1 MISYT
6 LKYSSEIINL
16 YFFKE
21 QVVYFSRKGEISY
34 INFSHNLPIVD
45 FKFINE
51 GNNYG
56 FFIEDSFCTQ
66 SETSIKFYNI
76 TDRSV
81 FEVKGKFFIFAK
93 DNKSIYFLDSPNH
106 SFKRLYSKDK
116 KIEALFSFQEED
128 FLLYPKFLVPSLG
141 IGYSKGNF
149 IKFFNLYKGDF
160 LWQYDLETYFHQPA
174 QIMEGRVLV
183 SNNKIIF
190 FAHTEDWSNY
200 ATFVLDAQTGQV
212 LNNPKETIFGGKM
225 YLFDGFLWQK
235 KDKGFAKMNP
245 ETFEI
250 THYDLTK
257 DLPTEIIDN
266 RTMAY
271 HNGIIAVSAKP
282 ERDSIRSLVLLFD
295 TNTGKIIWRKEIL
308 HNESKPSNNENRRQI
323 EEIQMNDKYLA
334 VSTTGFSLYIFEKQ
348 DIESK

>member
-1 MISYT
+1 MYKYFYKNLYKVKYGLFYLIDDNIFFIN
-6 LKYSSEIINL
+6 LKNSFCNKNIEILQGKCVINYLYKGFIYLWNNNEKLIFDINNSILKKHNNDTYPIKDVYSSKKEYYITYKENDIITLLEYNEGNYEEILEN
-16 YFFKE
+16 
-21 QVVYFSRKGEISY
+21 
-34 INFSHNLPIVD
+34 INFSFIIGDLFYDISNKIV
-45 FKFINE
+45 
-51 GNNYG
+51 
-56 FFIEDSFCTQ
+56 C
-66 SETSIKFYNI
+66 
-76 TDRSV
+76 
-81 FEVKGKFFIFAK
+81 
-93 DNKSIYFLDSPNH
+93 
-106 SFKRLYSKDK
+106 
-116 KIEALFSFQEED
+116 
-128 FLLYPKFLVPSLG
+128 
-141 IGYSKGNF
+141 
-149 IKFFNLYKGDF
+149 FNTEKTI
-160 LWQYDLETYFHQPA
+160 WQYDLETYFHQPA

-200 ATFVLDAQTGQV
+200 ATFVLDAQTGEV

-235 KDKGFAKMNP
+235 KDKGFAKMNT

-348 DIESK
+348 DVESK

>member
-1 MISYT
+1 MYKYFYKNLYKVKYGLFYLIDDNIFFIN
-6 LKYSSEIINL
+6 LKNSFCNKNIEILQGKCVINYLYKGFIYLWNNNEKLIFDINNSILKKHNNDTYPIKDVYSSKKEYYITYKENDIITLLEYNEGNYEEILEN
-16 YFFKE
+16 
-21 QVVYFSRKGEISY
+21 
-34 INFSHNLPIVD
+34 INFSFIIGDLFYDISNKIV
-45 FKFINE
+45 
-51 GNNYG
+51 
-56 FFIEDSFCTQ
+56 C
-66 SETSIKFYNI
+66 
-76 TDRSV
+76 
-81 FEVKGKFFIFAK
+81 
-93 DNKSIYFLDSPNH
+93 
-106 SFKRLYSKDK
+106 
-116 KIEALFSFQEED
+116 
-128 FLLYPKFLVPSLG
+128 
-141 IGYSKGNF
+141 
-149 IKFFNLYKGDF
+149 FNTEKTI
-160 LWQYDLETYFHQPA
+160 WQYDLETYFHQPA

-200 ATFVLDAQTGQV
+200 ATFILDAQTGEV

>member
-1 MISYT
+1 MK
-6 LKYSSEIINL
+6 KYSLIEKKENISSFLLKNSL
-16 YFFKE
+16 YFVSNKKIYSNVNNNFVNINSNNIYSVENLILSDTEK
-21 QVVYFSRKGEISY
+21 VYDFNLENYQIFINDDFQYRRRYYKNIVIFNNETNIFFYDIAKNQLVRKM
-34 INFSHNLPIVD
+34 NLNSFTIYGTIYC
-45 FKFINE
+45 FINE
-51 GNNYG
+51 YAIILGNDTTISAFDY
-56 FFIEDSFCTQ
+56 IQE
-66 SETSIKFYNI
+66 
-76 TDRSV
+76 
-81 FEVKGKFFIFAK
+81 
-93 DNKSIYFLDSPNH
+93 
-106 SFKRLYSKDK
+106 
-116 KIEALFSFQEED
+116 KI
-128 FLLYPKFLVPSLG
+128 
-141 IGYSKGNF
+141 
-149 IKFFNLYKGDF
+149 

-183 SNNKIIF
+183 SNNKVIF
-190 FAHTEDWSNY
+190 FAHTEDWSNF

-308 HNESKPSNNENRRQI
+308 HNESKPSNKENRRQI

>member
-1 MISYT
+1 MYKYFYKNLYKVKYGLFYLIDDNIFFIN
-6 LKYSSEIINL
+6 LKNSFCNKNIEILQGKCVINYLYKGFIYLWNNNEKLFFDINNSILKKHNNDTYPIKDVYSSKKEYYITYKENDIITLLEYNEGNYEKIL
-16 YFFKE
+16 E
-21 QVVYFSRKGEISY
+21 N
-34 INFSHNLPIVD
+34 INFSFIIGDLFYDISNKIV
-45 FKFINE
+45 
-51 GNNYG
+51 
-56 FFIEDSFCTQ
+56 C
-66 SETSIKFYNI
+66 
-76 TDRSV
+76 
-81 FEVKGKFFIFAK
+81 
-93 DNKSIYFLDSPNH
+93 
-106 SFKRLYSKDK
+106 
-116 KIEALFSFQEED
+116 
-128 FLLYPKFLVPSLG
+128 
-141 IGYSKGNF
+141 
-149 IKFFNLYKGDF
+149 FNTEKTI
-160 LWQYDLETYFHQPA
+160 WQYDLETYFHQPA

-200 ATFVLDAQTGQV
+200 ATFVLDAQTGEV

-348 DIESK
+348 DIESN

>member
-1 MISYT
+1 MYKYFYKNLYKVKYGLFYLIDDNIFFIN
-6 LKYSSEIINL
+6 LKNSFCNKNIEILQGKCVINYLYKGVIYLWNNNEKLIFDINNSILKKHNNDTYPIKDVYSSKKKYYITYKENDIITLLEYNEGNYEEILEN
-16 YFFKE
+16 
-21 QVVYFSRKGEISY
+21 
-34 INFSHNLPIVD
+34 INFSFIIGDLFYDISNKIV
-45 FKFINE
+45 
-51 GNNYG
+51 
-56 FFIEDSFCTQ
+56 C
-66 SETSIKFYNI
+66 
-76 TDRSV
+76 
-81 FEVKGKFFIFAK
+81 
-93 DNKSIYFLDSPNH
+93 
-106 SFKRLYSKDK
+106 
-116 KIEALFSFQEED
+116 
-128 FLLYPKFLVPSLG
+128 
-141 IGYSKGNF
+141 
-149 IKFFNLYKGDF
+149 FNTEKTI
-160 LWQYDLETYFHQPA
+160 WQYDLETYFHQPA

-200 ATFVLDAQTGQV
+200 ATFILDAQTGQV

-295 TNTGKIIWRKEIL
+295 TNIGKIIWRKEIL

-348 DIESK
+348 DVESK

>member
-1 MISYT
+1 MYKYFYKNLYKVKYGLFYLIDDNIFFIN
-6 LKYSSEIINL
+6 LKNSFCNKNIEILQGKCVINYLYKGFIYLWNNNEKLIFDINNSILKKHNNDTYPIKDVYSSKKEYYITYKENDIITLLEYNEGNYEEILEN
-16 YFFKE
+16 
-21 QVVYFSRKGEISY
+21 
-34 INFSHNLPIVD
+34 INFSFIIGDLFYDISNKIV
-45 FKFINE
+45 
-51 GNNYG
+51 
-56 FFIEDSFCTQ
+56 C
-66 SETSIKFYNI
+66 
-76 TDRSV
+76 
-81 FEVKGKFFIFAK
+81 
-93 DNKSIYFLDSPNH
+93 
-106 SFKRLYSKDK
+106 
-116 KIEALFSFQEED
+116 
-128 FLLYPKFLVPSLG
+128 
-141 IGYSKGNF
+141 
-149 IKFFNLYKGDF
+149 FNTEKTI
-160 LWQYDLETYFHQPA
+160 WQYDLETYFHQPA

-295 TNTGKIIWRKEIL
+295 SNTGKIIWRKEIL

-323 EEIQMNDKYLA
+323 EEIQMNNKYLA
-334 VSTTGFSLYIFEKQ
+334 VSTTGFSLYVFEKQ

>member
-1 MISYT
+1 MY
-6 LKYSSEIINL
+6 KYFYKNLYKVKYGLFYLIDDKIFFINL
-16 YFFKE
+16 KNSFCNKNIEILQGKCVINYLYKGFIYLWNNNEKLIFDINNSILKKHNNDTYPIKDVYCSKKE
-21 QVVYFSRKGEISY
+21 YYITYKENDIITLLEYNEGNYEEILEN
-34 INFSHNLPIVD
+34 INFSFIIGDLFYDISNKIV
-45 FKFINE
+45 
-51 GNNYG
+51 
-56 FFIEDSFCTQ
+56 C
-66 SETSIKFYNI
+66 
-76 TDRSV
+76 
-81 FEVKGKFFIFAK
+81 
-93 DNKSIYFLDSPNH
+93 
-106 SFKRLYSKDK
+106 
-116 KIEALFSFQEED
+116 
-128 FLLYPKFLVPSLG
+128 
-141 IGYSKGNF
+141 
-149 IKFFNLYKGDF
+149 FNTEKTI
-160 LWQYDLETYFHQPA
+160 WQYDLETYFHQPA

-212 LNNPKETIFGGKM
+212 LNNPKDTIFGGKM

-348 DIESK
+348 DVESK

>member
-1 MISYT
+1 MYKYFYKNLYKVKYGLFYLIDDNIFFIN
-6 LKYSSEIINL
+6 LKNSFCNKNIEILQGKCVINYLYKGVIYLWNNNEKLIFDINNSILKKHNNDTYPIKDVYSSKKKYYITYKEDDIITLLEYNEGNYEEILEN
-16 YFFKE
+16 
-21 QVVYFSRKGEISY
+21 
-34 INFSHNLPIVD
+34 INFSFIIGDLFYDISNKIV
-45 FKFINE
+45 
-51 GNNYG
+51 
-56 FFIEDSFCTQ
+56 C
-66 SETSIKFYNI
+66 
-76 TDRSV
+76 
-81 FEVKGKFFIFAK
+81 
-93 DNKSIYFLDSPNH
+93 
-106 SFKRLYSKDK
+106 
-116 KIEALFSFQEED
+116 
-128 FLLYPKFLVPSLG
+128 
-141 IGYSKGNF
+141 
-149 IKFFNLYKGDF
+149 FNTEKTI
-160 LWQYDLETYFHQPA
+160 WQYDLETYFHQPA

-200 ATFVLDAQTGQV
+200 ATFILDAQTGQV

-295 TNTGKIIWRKEIL
+295 TNIGKIIWRKEIL

-348 DIESK
+348 DVESK

>member
-1 MISYT
+1 MYKYFYKNLYKVKYGLFYLIDDNIFFIN
-6 LKYSSEIINL
+6 LKNSFCNKNIEILQGKCVINYLYKGFIYLWNNNEKLIFDINNSILKKHNNDTYPIKDVYSSKKEYCITYKENDIITLLEYNEGNYEEILEN
-16 YFFKE
+16 
-21 QVVYFSRKGEISY
+21 
-34 INFSHNLPIVD
+34 INFSFIIGDLFYDISNKIV
-45 FKFINE
+45 
-51 GNNYG
+51 
-56 FFIEDSFCTQ
+56 C
-66 SETSIKFYNI
+66 
-76 TDRSV
+76 
-81 FEVKGKFFIFAK
+81 
-93 DNKSIYFLDSPNH
+93 
-106 SFKRLYSKDK
+106 
-116 KIEALFSFQEED
+116 
-128 FLLYPKFLVPSLG
+128 
-141 IGYSKGNF
+141 
-149 IKFFNLYKGDF
+149 FNTEKTI
-160 LWQYDLETYFHQPA
+160 WQYDLETYFHQPA

-212 LNNPKETIFGGKM
+212 LNNPKDTIFGGKM

>member
-1 MISYT
+1 MYKYFYKNLYKVKYGLFYLIDDNIFFIN
-6 LKYSSEIINL
+6 LKNSFCNKNIEILQGKCVINYLYKGFIYLWNNNEKLIFDINNSILKKHNNDTYPIKDVYSSKKEYYITYKENDIITLLEYNEGNYEEILEN
-16 YFFKE
+16 
-21 QVVYFSRKGEISY
+21 
-34 INFSHNLPIVD
+34 INFSFIIGDLFYDISNKIV
-45 FKFINE
+45 
-51 GNNYG
+51 
-56 FFIEDSFCTQ
+56 C
-66 SETSIKFYNI
+66 
-76 TDRSV
+76 
-81 FEVKGKFFIFAK
+81 
-93 DNKSIYFLDSPNH
+93 
-106 SFKRLYSKDK
+106 
-116 KIEALFSFQEED
+116 
-128 FLLYPKFLVPSLG
+128 
-141 IGYSKGNF
+141 
-149 IKFFNLYKGDF
+149 FNTEKTI
-160 LWQYDLETYFHQPA
+160 WQYDLETYFHQPA

-235 KDKGFAKMNP
+235 KDKGFAKMNT

-348 DIESK
+348 DVESK

>member
-1 MISYT
+1 MYKYFYKNLYKVKYGLFYLIDDNIFFIN
-6 LKYSSEIINL
+6 LKNSFCNKNIEILQGKCVINYLYKGFIYLWNNNEKLIFDINNSILKKHNNDTYPIKDVYSSKKEYYITYKENDIITLLEYNEGNYEEILEN
-16 YFFKE
+16 
-21 QVVYFSRKGEISY
+21 
-34 INFSHNLPIVD
+34 INFS
-45 FKFINE
+45 FII
-51 GNNYG
+51 G
-56 FFIEDSFCTQ
+56 DL
-66 SETSIKFYNI
+66 FYDI
-76 TDRSV
+76 S
-81 FEVKGKFFIFAK
+81 
-93 DNKSIYFLDSPNH
+93 
-106 SFKRLYSKDK
+106 DK
-116 KIEALFSFQEED
+116 I
-128 FLLYPKFLVPSLG
+128 
-141 IGYSKGNF
+141 IC
-149 IKFFNLYKGDF
+149 FNTEKTI
-160 LWQYDLETYFHQPA
+160 WQYDLETYFHQPA

-200 ATFVLDAQTGQV
+200 ATFILDAQTGQV
-212 LNNPKETIFGGKM
+212 LNNPEETIFGGKM

>member
-1 MISYT
+1 MIKYLLKSKIESIRDFILTDTYIFTLDIDSVLYNET
-6 LKYSSEIINL
+6 LKKSVETTTTNIRRFKNYILTYSNNFYDYNL
-16 YFFKE
+16 NRNTYNVPNECFF
-21 QVVYFSRKGEISY
+21 YDLGYDSY
-34 INFSHNLPIVD
+34 IFLNNSTSMFLYNF
-45 FKFINE
+45 E
-51 GNNYG
+51 
-56 FFIEDSFCTQ
+56 ER
-66 SETSIKFYNI
+66 SIKKQIDFSNYEGGIICLVDNENTLIDNGKNIYLYN
-76 TDRSV
+76 
-81 FEVKGKFFIFAK
+81 
-93 DNKSIYFLDSPNH
+93 
-106 SFKRLYSKDK
+106 
-116 KIEALFSFQEED
+116 
-128 FLLYPKFLVPSLG
+128 LLSEKT
-141 IGYSKGNF
+141 I
-149 IKFFNLYKGDF
+149 
-160 LWQYDLETYFHQPA
+160 WQYDLETYFHQPA

-295 TNTGKIIWRKEIL
+295 TKTGKIIWRKEIL

-348 DIESK
+348 DVESK

>member
-1 MISYT
+1 MY
-6 LKYSSEIINL
+6 KYFYKNLYKVKYGLFYLIDDKIFFINL
-16 YFFKE
+16 KNSFCNKNIEILQGKCVINYLYKGFIYLWNNNEKLIFDINNSILKKHNNDTYPIKDVYCSKKE
-21 QVVYFSRKGEISY
+21 YYITYKENDIITLLEYNEGNYEEILEN
-34 INFSHNLPIVD
+34 INFSFIIGDLFYDISNKIV
-45 FKFINE
+45 
-51 GNNYG
+51 
-56 FFIEDSFCTQ
+56 C
-66 SETSIKFYNI
+66 
-76 TDRSV
+76 
-81 FEVKGKFFIFAK
+81 
-93 DNKSIYFLDSPNH
+93 
-106 SFKRLYSKDK
+106 
-116 KIEALFSFQEED
+116 
-128 FLLYPKFLVPSLG
+128 
-141 IGYSKGNF
+141 
-149 IKFFNLYKGDF
+149 FNTEKTI
-160 LWQYDLETYFHQPA
+160 WQYDLETYFHQPA

-200 ATFVLDAQTGQV
+200 ATFILDAQTGQV

-348 DIESK
+348 DVESK

>member
-1 MISYT
+1 MYKYFYKNLYKVKYGLFYLIDDNIFFIN
-6 LKYSSEIINL
+6 LKNSFCNKNIEILQGKCVINYLYKGFIYLWNNNEKLIFDINNSILKKHNNDTYPIKDVYSSKKEYYITYKENDIITLLEYNEGNYEEILEN
-16 YFFKE
+16 
-21 QVVYFSRKGEISY
+21 
-34 INFSHNLPIVD
+34 INFSFIIGDLFYDISNKIV
-45 FKFINE
+45 
-51 GNNYG
+51 
-56 FFIEDSFCTQ
+56 C
-66 SETSIKFYNI
+66 
-76 TDRSV
+76 
-81 FEVKGKFFIFAK
+81 
-93 DNKSIYFLDSPNH
+93 
-106 SFKRLYSKDK
+106 
-116 KIEALFSFQEED
+116 
-128 FLLYPKFLVPSLG
+128 
-141 IGYSKGNF
+141 
-149 IKFFNLYKGDF
+149 FNTEKTI
-160 LWQYDLETYFHQPA
+160 WQYDLETYFHQPA

-200 ATFVLDAQTGQV
+200 ATFILDAQTGQV

-282 ERDSIRSLVLLFD
+282 DRDSIRSLVLLFD

-348 DIESK
+348 DVESK

>member
-1 MISYT
+1 MYKYFYKNLYKVKYGLFYLIDDNIFFIN
-6 LKYSSEIINL
+6 LKNSFCNKNIEILQGKCVINYLYKGFIYLWNNNEKLFFDINNSILKKHNNDTYPIKDVYSSKKEYYITYKENDIITLLEYNEGNYEKIL
-16 YFFKE
+16 E
-21 QVVYFSRKGEISY
+21 N
-34 INFSHNLPIVD
+34 INFSFIIGDLFYDISNKIV
-45 FKFINE
+45 
-51 GNNYG
+51 
-56 FFIEDSFCTQ
+56 C
-66 SETSIKFYNI
+66 
-76 TDRSV
+76 
-81 FEVKGKFFIFAK
+81 
-93 DNKSIYFLDSPNH
+93 
-106 SFKRLYSKDK
+106 
-116 KIEALFSFQEED
+116 
-128 FLLYPKFLVPSLG
+128 
-141 IGYSKGNF
+141 
-149 IKFFNLYKGDF
+149 FNTEKTI
-160 LWQYDLETYFHQPA
+160 WQYDLETYFHQPA

-200 ATFVLDAQTGQV
+200 ATFVLDAQTGEV

-348 DIESK
+348 DVESK

>member
-1 MISYT
+1 MYKYFYKNLYKIKYGLFYLIDDNIFFIN
-6 LKYSSEIINL
+6 LKNSFCNKNIEILQGECVINYLYKGFIYLWNNNEKLIFDINNSILKKHNNDTYPIKDVYSSKKKYYITYKENDIITLLEYNEGNYEEILEN
-16 YFFKE
+16 
-21 QVVYFSRKGEISY
+21 
-34 INFSHNLPIVD
+34 INFSFIIGDLFYDISNKIV
-45 FKFINE
+45 
-51 GNNYG
+51 
-56 FFIEDSFCTQ
+56 C
-66 SETSIKFYNI
+66 
-76 TDRSV
+76 
-81 FEVKGKFFIFAK
+81 
-93 DNKSIYFLDSPNH
+93 
-106 SFKRLYSKDK
+106 
-116 KIEALFSFQEED
+116 
-128 FLLYPKFLVPSLG
+128 
-141 IGYSKGNF
+141 
-149 IKFFNLYKGDF
+149 FNTEKTI
-160 LWQYDLETYFHQPA
+160 WQYDLETYFHQPA

-295 TNTGKIIWRKEIL
+295 TNIGKIIWRKEIL

-348 DIESK
+348 DVESK

>member
-1 MISYT
+1 MYKYFYKNLYKIKYGLFYLIDDNIFFIN
-6 LKYSSEIINL
+6 LKNSFCNKNIEILQGECVINYLYKGFIYLWNNNEKLIFDINNSILKKHNNDTYPIKDVYSSKKKYYITYKENDIITLLEYNEGNYEEILEN
-16 YFFKE
+16 
-21 QVVYFSRKGEISY
+21 
-34 INFSHNLPIVD
+34 INFSFIIGDLFYDISNKIV
-45 FKFINE
+45 
-51 GNNYG
+51 
-56 FFIEDSFCTQ
+56 C
-66 SETSIKFYNI
+66 
-76 TDRSV
+76 
-81 FEVKGKFFIFAK
+81 
-93 DNKSIYFLDSPNH
+93 
-106 SFKRLYSKDK
+106 
-116 KIEALFSFQEED
+116 
-128 FLLYPKFLVPSLG
+128 
-141 IGYSKGNF
+141 
-149 IKFFNLYKGDF
+149 FNTEKTI
-160 LWQYDLETYFHQPA
+160 WQYDLETYFHQPA

-200 ATFVLDAQTGQV
+200 ATFVLDTQTGQV

-348 DIESK
+348 DVESK

>member
-1 MISYT
+1 MYKYFYKNLYKIKYGLFYLIDDNIFFIN
-6 LKYSSEIINL
+6 LKNSFCNKNIEILQGECVINYLYKGFIYLWNNNEKLIFDINNSILKKHNNDTYPIKDVYSSKKKYYITYKENDIITLLEYNEGNYEEILEN
-16 YFFKE
+16 
-21 QVVYFSRKGEISY
+21 
-34 INFSHNLPIVD
+34 INFSFIIGDLFYDISNKIV
-45 FKFINE
+45 
-51 GNNYG
+51 
-56 FFIEDSFCTQ
+56 C
-66 SETSIKFYNI
+66 
-76 TDRSV
+76 
-81 FEVKGKFFIFAK
+81 
-93 DNKSIYFLDSPNH
+93 
-106 SFKRLYSKDK
+106 
-116 KIEALFSFQEED
+116 
-128 FLLYPKFLVPSLG
+128 
-141 IGYSKGNF
+141 
-149 IKFFNLYKGDF
+149 FNTEKTI
-160 LWQYDLETYFHQPA
+160 WQYDLETYFHQPA

-348 DIESK
+348 DVESK

>member
-1 MISYT
+1 MY
-6 LKYSSEIINL
+6 KYFYKNLYKVKYGLFYLIDDNIFFINL
-16 YFFKE
+16 KNSFCNKNIEILQGKCVINYLYKGFIYLWNNNEKLIFDINNSILKKHNNDTYPIKDVYCSKKE
-21 QVVYFSRKGEISY
+21 YYITYKENDIITLLEYNEGNYEEILEN
-34 INFSHNLPIVD
+34 INFSFIIGDLFYDISNKIV
-45 FKFINE
+45 
-51 GNNYG
+51 
-56 FFIEDSFCTQ
+56 C
-66 SETSIKFYNI
+66 
-76 TDRSV
+76 
-81 FEVKGKFFIFAK
+81 
-93 DNKSIYFLDSPNH
+93 
-106 SFKRLYSKDK
+106 
-116 KIEALFSFQEED
+116 
-128 FLLYPKFLVPSLG
+128 
-141 IGYSKGNF
+141 
-149 IKFFNLYKGDF
+149 FNTEKTI
-160 LWQYDLETYFHQPA
+160 WQYDLETYFHQPA

-200 ATFVLDAQTGQV
+200 ATFILDAQTGEV

>member
-1 MISYT
+1 MYKYFYKNLYNVKYGLFYLIDDNIFFIN
-6 LKYSSEIINL
+6 LKNSFCNKNIEILQGKCVINYLYKGFIYLWNNNEKLIFDINNSILKKHNNDTYPIKDVYSSKKEYYITYKENDIITLLEYNEGNYEEILEN
-16 YFFKE
+16 
-21 QVVYFSRKGEISY
+21 
-34 INFSHNLPIVD
+34 INFSFIIGDLFYDISNKIV
-45 FKFINE
+45 
-51 GNNYG
+51 
-56 FFIEDSFCTQ
+56 C
-66 SETSIKFYNI
+66 
-76 TDRSV
+76 
-81 FEVKGKFFIFAK
+81 
-93 DNKSIYFLDSPNH
+93 
-106 SFKRLYSKDK
+106 
-116 KIEALFSFQEED
+116 
-128 FLLYPKFLVPSLG
+128 
-141 IGYSKGNF
+141 
-149 IKFFNLYKGDF
+149 FNTEKTI
-160 LWQYDLETYFHQPA
+160 WQYDLETYFHQPA

-348 DIESK
+348 DVESK

>member
-1 MISYT
+1 MYKYFYKNLYKVKYGLFYLIDDNIFFIN
-6 LKYSSEIINL
+6 LKNSFCNKNIEILQGKCVINYLYKGFIYLWNNNEKLIFDINNSILKKHNNDTYPIKDVYSSKKEYYITYKENDIITLLEYNEGNYEEILEN
-16 YFFKE
+16 
-21 QVVYFSRKGEISY
+21 
-34 INFSHNLPIVD
+34 INFSFIIGDLFYDISNKIV
-45 FKFINE
+45 
-51 GNNYG
+51 
-56 FFIEDSFCTQ
+56 C
-66 SETSIKFYNI
+66 
-76 TDRSV
+76 
-81 FEVKGKFFIFAK
+81 
-93 DNKSIYFLDSPNH
+93 
-106 SFKRLYSKDK
+106 
-116 KIEALFSFQEED
+116 
-128 FLLYPKFLVPSLG
+128 
-141 IGYSKGNF
+141 
-149 IKFFNLYKGDF
+149 FNTEKTI
-160 LWQYDLETYFHQPA
+160 WQYDLETYFHQPA

-190 FAHTEDWSNY
+190 FAHTEDWSDY

-235 KDKGFAKMNP
+235 KDKGFAKMNT

-323 EEIQMNDKYLA
+323 EEIQMNDKYLV

>member
-1 MISYT
+1 MYKYFYKNLYKVKYGLFYLIDDNIFFIN
-6 LKYSSEIINL
+6 LKNSFCNKNIEILQGKCVINYLYKGFIYLWNNNEKLIFDINNSILKKHNNDTYPIKDVYSSKKEYYITYKENDIITLLEYNEGNYEEILEN
-16 YFFKE
+16 
-21 QVVYFSRKGEISY
+21 
-34 INFSHNLPIVD
+34 INFSFIIGDLFYDISNKIV
-45 FKFINE
+45 
-51 GNNYG
+51 
-56 FFIEDSFCTQ
+56 C
-66 SETSIKFYNI
+66 
-76 TDRSV
+76 
-81 FEVKGKFFIFAK
+81 
-93 DNKSIYFLDSPNH
+93 
-106 SFKRLYSKDK
+106 
-116 KIEALFSFQEED
+116 
-128 FLLYPKFLVPSLG
+128 
-141 IGYSKGNF
+141 
-149 IKFFNLYKGDF
+149 FNTEKTI
-160 LWQYDLETYFHQPA
+160 WQYDLETYFHQSA

-200 ATFVLDAQTGQV
+200 ATFILDAQTGQV

-271 HNGIIAVSAKP
+271 HNGIIAVNAKP

-334 VSTTGFSLYIFEKQ
+334 VSTTGFSLYIFENQ
-348 DIESK
+348 DVGSK